1 MPRQPSVPRVS
12 LLSQASTLPPRVTP
26 RVAAIIREAVVL
38 WAPPLRLT
46 TAMLRGPS
54 SGRRMRSR
62 RSLSARSTLPG
73 CGEMTPPVTLVMNP
87 RRPRVALIFSG
98 FAVELCRSC
107 RVGRPSAPGVATR
120 VRVGGFGAGGELLAE
135 RSGPAAVHSGCGA
148 AAADGGEV
156 DGADGAE
163 ADGGADEAD
172 PDDAADPAEPAELAE
187 LAELAERAEPAE
199 PAALAEPAEPA
210 EPVEP
215 ADAAEGTGAEGE
227 SAGACPAEPAEAE
240 EGAEA
245 AEPPGR
251 VEVAGRV
258 EGGIAAARRRR
269 ALGRTVA
276 SSPVAGVSTAGC
288 SPVVVLEV
296 RRAPWSKPLRS
307 AVSSVG
313 GAIRGSSSAGQY
325 SGR

>member
-1 MPRQPSVPRVS
+1 
-12 LLSQASTLPPRVTP
+12 
-26 RVAAIIREAVVL
+26 
-38 WAPPLRLT
+38 
-46 TAMLRGPS
+46 
-54 SGRRMRSR
+54 
-62 RSLSARSTLPG
+62 
-73 CGEMTPPVTLVMNP
+73 
-87 RRPRVALIFSG
+87 
-98 FAVELCRSC
+98 RSC

-172 PDDAADPAEPAELAE
+172 PDDAA
-187 LAELAERAEPAE
+187 EPAE
-199 PAALAEPAEPA
+199 PPALAEPAHPA

-276 SSPVAGVSTAGC
+276 SSPVAGVSTPGC

-296 RRAPWSKPLRS
+296 RR
-307 AVSSVG
+307 
-313 GAIRGSSSAGQY
+313 
-325 SGR
+325 

>member
-120 VRVGGFGAGGELLAE
+120 VRVDGFGAGGELLAE

-156 DGADGAE
+156 DGADGAD

-187 LAELAERAEPAE
+187 LAEPAE

-296 RRAPWSKPLRS
+296 RRAPWSMPLRS

-313 GAIRGSSSAGQY
+313 GAIRGSSSAGAY

>member
-107 RVGRPSAPGVATR
+107 RVGRPSAPAVATR
-120 VRVGGFGAGGELLAE
+120 VRVGGCGAGGA
-135 RSGPAAVHSGCGA
+135 G
-148 AAADGGEV
+148 GGEV

-172 PDDAADPAEPAELAE
+172 PDDAADPAEPAEPAE
-187 LAELAERAEPAE
+187 LAELAELAEPAE

-296 RRAPWSKPLRS
+296 RRAPWSMPLRS

-313 GAIRGSSSAGQY
+313 GAIRGSSSAGPY